1 MDHIP
6 PLLAVI
12 IPAYNE
18 ERTLRQLVERVLA
31 VDIPKEIVIVNDGST
46 DDTDS
51 IAYLMASMHPNIRRL
66 TLHQNHGKGYAVRM
80 ALLSGFKAD
89 IVLIQD
95 ADLELDPED
104 YYDICRPFVDPTVS
118 VVYGSRF
125 LGHGYWSTA
134 QGPFWSRMANM
145 LLAAAVNILWPGTGL
160 TDEATSY
167 KAFRWRALAM
177 LPLTCTGFEFCPE
190 VTGMALNRGYTI
202 HEVPIAYHP
211 RTRSDGKKVRLR
223 DAFVAFATLLRVKF
237 HDNR

>member
-1 MDHIP
+1 MIP
-6 PLLAVI
+6 PVLSVI

-31 VDIPKEIVIVNDGST
+31 INVPKEIIIVNDGST

-51 IAYLMASMHPNIRRL
+51 IAYLMASTHGNIRRL
-66 TLHQNHGKGYAVRM
+66 TLIRNHGKGYAVRM
-80 ALLSGFKAD
+80 ALLSGIKGD

-104 YYDICRPFVDPTVS
+104 YYDILRPFRDPEVE

-125 LGHGYWSTA
+125 LKHGYFA
-134 QGPFWSRMANM
+134 PNLGPPLSRLCNL
-145 LLAAAVNILWPGTGL
+145 LLAAVVNLLWWGSGL

-167 KAFRWRALAM
+167 KAFRWSTLAL

-190 VTGMALNRGYTI
+190 VTALCLNRGITI

-223 DAFVAFATLLRVKF
+223 DAFQAFWTLIRVKI
-237 HDNR
+237 HRK